1 MSLLDA
7 ANRRYFAVFSAC
19 ARLRPK
25 WNISPREYIAGTKMN
40 NRAYSDRYA
49 AFLRALQ
56 DARLE
61 SGLTQV
67 ELAAR
72 LGETQSFVSKC
83 ERGTRRVDIA
93 ELQAF
98 CQANVYPVE

>member
-1 MSLLDA
+1 
-7 ANRRYFAVFSAC
+7 
-19 ARLRPK
+19 
-25 WNISPREYIAGTKMN
+25 MN
-40 NRAYSDRYA
+40 NRAYSARYA
-49 AFLRALQ
+49 AFLSALQ

-98 CQANVYPVE
+98 CQAMCIPLSKLVARL

>member
-1 MSLLDA
+1 M
-7 ANRRYFAVFSAC
+7 
-19 ARLRPK
+19 
-25 WNISPREYIAGTKMN
+25 EYIAGTKMN

-93 ELQAF
+93 KHWIEHHPAEKYL
-98 CQANVYPVE
+98 